1 MIKKILLTL
10 LILIVI
16 VIAGIVALV
25 VFVDPNNFRGFIS
38 EKVKDKTGYELTIEG
53 DLRWHVWPQISILT
67 DSVRLEDEGAQ
78 KPILTADNMR
88 LDVELFPLF
97 SKELVVKNVLIKS
110 AVINITDESKGKVA
124 SGEKPRTTVNQTV
137 TEPSQNNHSGAGW
150 SFTLNKLDIA
160 DSTIVYQQNKET
172 INFRDINASITQK
185 DDKNVA
191 VDLKGSINRDQQDFI
206 YSLNAD
212 VNLMNFPESANI
224 ELHKLTYE
232 YKSVGAPS
240 SLLQGEVSATFNYQ
254 KTPLVLDS
262 KNFVMTLNDNKI
274 EGKLKANL
282 AKKTYFE
289 ALFTADK
296 FNLTPFIE
304 SKSENKNE
312 KPNKPAQNSPVV
324 TTKVTQ
330 SNELAFLNNFDA
342 KFNIIVKEA
351 TVNNVV
357 MTNFIVD
364 ADNKDGI
371 ATLNKVN
378 LDVANGHI
386 IANGIANGKQSTTS
400 VKLTSKISNI
410 DLGALFTQL
419 ELAYNFKGQ
428 LNAQGD
434 IAANTIN
441 PKAIMTALTGEL
453 NVVVNNARFENFN
466 IQKIIQSAVS
476 KYSKESITADE
487 YQKYTELNKL
497 SANAKLS
504 GGNLNLS
511 SIKAESATLDVSGDG
526 RVGLMKKDLDINMQV
541 KILSGWNGESKT
553 IQKLQKLEIPLRVY
567 GTFDALHY
575 QVDADKLLKDALN
588 DKLQNEIDRLKDR
601 INGNKKNSKDS
612 DQSDTLSTDDASD
625 NSKKDEA
632 KEILGGI
639 LNKIKKKNN

>member
-282 AKKTYFE
+282 AKKPYFE

-312 KPNKPAQNSPVV
+312 KSNKPAQNSPVV